1 MDEVLDKINAM
12 AEKISDQEAH
22 IAEQGRKIEI
32 LESKLHQLK
41 EEVKKNDLSV
51 KQSTYKFIWYECHIN
66 VPPVT

>member
-32 LESKLHQLK
+32 LESKLYQLK

-51 KQSTYKFIWYECHIN
+51 KQSTYKFISIWMQY
-66 VPPVT
+66 